1 MIKINKTIVLA
12 GNLVGSICLTHAEM
26 VQITSKTSGT
36 ITTVT
41 VHFAGS
47 ENTEAIKVQK
57 VGTNWQVAE
66 VVPGDYRTKVD
77 ITRPEEGI
85 RFSIDGLN
93 LNLTSGGFYLAGNWD
108 GSLYFEHEGACKIAK
123 GSRLEVTESLFL
135 NKSILFENEGELRIG
150 QDWTCLLTAI
160 QNKGTIVVGQGWQVM
175 ALQKFTNEVNGN
187 FAMQRADLVSPATE
201 VNNRGN
207 IACVLDWKGE
217 PCTFNN
223 IAGGQVQVGGN
234 CTLKALNNKSEFE
247 PQIGAFKESKRVLQ
261 DTSGNLVTDNRSF
274 LLNWNG
280 ELQFDPKG
288 TRNPSGYEWG
298 FRDRCLN
305 CKRVITNIQ
314 SFTQRQG
321 RPSNFCVLGSLGLN
335 QSSQVICSHLF
346 IGNALRVQS
355 TINIKAYATHQQIMS
370 YVLNT
375 RSAYFKGNVFGGGGR
390 TVYWDSFVH
399 ANTQT
404 SIHEKI
410 PSTLELL
417 GTSTGKIET
426 FINGKA
432 DTTQAVVI
440 KATEAKYEQHK
451 NALEGLAAEKGI
463 PLMLLVDEAE
473 YEENLQAMK
482 ENPVFQ
488 TMVRQQELRQAR
500 SAAPSGAPSRSLTPE
515 QK

>member
-1 MIKINKTIVLA
+1 
-12 GNLVGSICLTHAEM
+12 M

-66 VVPGDYRTKVD
+66 AVSGDYRTQVD
-77 ITRPEEGI
+77 ITRPEKGV

-108 GSLYFEHEGACKIAK
+108 GSLYFEHEGPCKIAK

-187 FAMQRADLVSPATE
+187 FAMQRADIVSPATE

-223 IAGGQVQVGGN
+223 IAGGQVQIGGN

-247 PQIGAFKESKRVLQ
+247 PQIAQEFKEVKREFF
-261 DTSGNLVTDNRSF
+261 DAKGNLLIQIPAV
-274 LLNWNG
+274 L
-280 ELQFDPKG
+280 KG
-288 TRNPSGYEWG
+288 YSGK
-298 FRDRCLN
+298 FRDN
-305 CKRVITNIQ
+305 SQSSNAWIGCKRMLHFQQ
-314 SFTQRQG
+314 SFKDINREG
-321 RPSNFCVLGSLGLN
+321 KRSAFYVNHDCILIE
-335 QSSQVICSHLF
+335 QSSLRHSDIF
-346 IGNALRVQS
+346 IGGKIEIKSTLTIYSTQSFQKTIESAFYHQDIRGCRHGLRGHPHYHDYWFAD
-355 TINIKAYATHQQIMS
+355 IKTNMS
-370 YVLNT
+370 PFEFIIAHLE
-375 RSAYFKGNVFGGGGR
+375 VFG
-390 TVYWDSFVH
+390 V
-399 ANTQT
+399 
-404 SIHEKI
+404 I
-410 PSTLELL
+410 
-417 GTSTGKIET
+417 TGKIET

-473 YEENLQAMK
+473 YEKNLQAMK